1 MRKGESSSETLCL
14 PFASLYLI
22 ERLVMN
28 NRPNPTILYSSD
40 SGADE
45 VLVSAAKNGNQ
56 RAFEVLVER
65 HQQRMLVF
73 ARRYTR
79 VREDAED
86 VVQQTF
92 QKAFIHLNK
101 FQGKSSFSTWLT
113 RIAINESLMLLRRG
127 RALREVSV
135 DDHSE
140 AEGNAASL
148 EMPDSSPDPEAS
160 YLRRERAQI
169 LSETIGN
176 LQPGM
181 RKAIELREL
190 AELSTEETAQRMG
203 VSVAAVKARLFHARK
218 KLQEKLSRCLKS
230 NSTHRKNTTGIGDT
244 AGHIPQRQH
253 CNAAGL

>member
-1 MRKGESSSETLCL
+1 MCNGEGGSENLFS
-14 PFASLYLI
+14 PFASMRLI

-28 NRPNPTILYSSD
+28 NQSKPTILSSSD
-40 SGADE
+40 PGTDE
-45 VLVSAAKNGNQ
+45 ALVSAAKNGNQ

-65 HQQRMLVF
+65 HQQRMLGF

-92 QKAFIHLNK
+92 QKAFTRLNQ

-113 RIAINESLMLLRRG
+113 RIAINESLMLLRHG
-127 RALREVSV
+127 HALREVSV

-140 AEGNAASL
+140 AKGNAALL

-160 YLRRERAQI
+160 YLRRERAEI
-169 LSETIGN
+169 LSEMLGN
-176 LQPGM
+176 LRPGM
-181 RKAIELREL
+181 RTAIELREL
-190 AELSTEETAQRMG
+190 AELSTEETARRMG

-218 KLQEKLSRCLKS
+218 KLQEKLGRYLKS
-230 NSTHRKNTTGIGDT
+230 NCTHRKNTTGIGDT
-244 AGHIPQRQH
+244 TGHIPQRH
-253 CNAAGL
+253 LCNAAGL

>member
-1 MRKGESSSETLCL
+1 
-14 PFASLYLI
+14 
-22 ERLVMN
+22 MN
-28 NRPNPTILYSSD
+28 NRSKPTILYFSD
-40 SGADE
+40 PGADE

-65 HQQRMLVF
+65 HQQRMLAF

-113 RIAINESLMLLRRG
+113 RIAINEALMLMRRG
-127 RALREVSV
+127 RGLREIPV
-135 DDHSE
+135 DDSNDH
-140 AEGNAASL
+140 GVAASAM
-148 EMPDSSPDPEAS
+148 EIPDPSPDPETS
-160 YLRRERAQI
+160 YLRRERVQI
-169 LSETIGN
+169 LSETLGN
-176 LQPGM
+176 LRPGM

-203 VSVAAVKARLFHARK
+203 VSVAAVKARIFHARK
-218 KLQEKLSRCLKS
+218 KLRGQLSRYRKS
-230 NSTHRKNTTGIGDT
+230 NSTHGKDTTGIGDT
-244 AGHIPQRQH
+244 AGHTPQRQL
-253 CNAAGL
+253 CNASAL